1 MFLIT
6 IRNVTSPLP
15 PNQLHWLTSKQLHF
29 RPTDVRVRCSF
40 FDSQVCLELKTFSWG
55 LTHLHNSVQVQTKPK
70 QHWHFFLLNYIQ
82 SNFAIDLNITLK
94 SAVVD
99 APKYTR
105 LIFTCSASFF
115 FFLHAYTMYLS
126 SQAHKHDT
134 WPRVNDSVSVPYM

>member
-29 RPTDVRVRCSF
+29 RPTDVRVHCSF
-40 FDSQVCLELKTFSWG
+40 FDSQVCLEHFHKDWLIFTILSKCKLNQSSIGTFF
-55 LTHLHNSVQVQTKPK
+55 K
-70 QHWHFFLLNYIQ
+70 LNYIQ

-105 LIFTCSASFF
+105 LIFRCSGSFF
-115 FFLHAYTMYLS
+115 FSPHAYTMYLS